1 MDRFSQTIISRSI
14 LLKLRSFFSQFLNGL
29 CIIDRLAIKNNRIFP
44 NSAIKTQ
51 YNINRARPIHIF
63 EVYTDQK
70 EAEKYYITLSMRLCE
85 VWNRI
90 KSTLNTA
97 ISTVPLKSSFKFDH
111 DVKSSHC
118 LSQGQLTARLTDG
131 EQQHDKTQIVAV
143 LDQIK
148 IVLDLRK
155 QKTFLYPVHLQQSTL
170 LKRVGCNLY

>member
-51 YNINRARPIHIF
+51 YNINRARPILYTI
-63 EVYTDQK
+63 YTDQK
-70 EAEKYYITLSMRLCE
+70 EVEKYYITLSMRLCE
-85 VWNRI
+85 VWNRS

-148 IVLDLRK
+148 IVLHLRK
-155 QKTFLYPVHLQQSTL
+155 QNTFLYPVHLQQSTL

>member
-63 EVYTDQK
+63 GVYTDQK
-70 EAEKYYITLSMRLCE
+70 EVEKYYITLSMRLCE
-85 VWNRI
+85 VWNRS

-111 DVKSSHC
+111 DVKIVTLPVPRSAH
-118 LSQGQLTARLTDG
+118 SQTHRWWAATWQNTNSCRLG
-131 EQQHDKTQIVAV
+131 
-143 LDQIK
+143 
-148 IVLDLRK
+148 
-155 QKTFLYPVHLQQSTL
+155 S
-170 LKRVGCNLY
+170 N